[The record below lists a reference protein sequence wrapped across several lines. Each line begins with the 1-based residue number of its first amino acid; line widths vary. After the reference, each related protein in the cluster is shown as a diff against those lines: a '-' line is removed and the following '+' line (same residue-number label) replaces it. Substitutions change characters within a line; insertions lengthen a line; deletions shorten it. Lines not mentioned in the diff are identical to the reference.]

1 MSLASM
7 GRIAPNYYLH
17 DAVVPRSKLVTTL
30 ARLDDISAEYAL
42 PIANV
47 FHAGDGNLHPL
58 MLFDRREKGAIER
71 VLEASHT
78 IVETCVGLGG
88 TLSGEHGIGSE
99 KRDFMPL
106 IYTEEDL
113 RAMAGLKRAF
123 DPGDLFNPQKV
134 LPKGTMCGEVRDLH
148 MQRMAQKHGI
158 VPM

>member
-1 MSLASM
+1 
-7 GRIAPNYYLH
+7 
-17 DAVVPRSKLVTTL
+17 
-30 ARLDDISAEYAL
+30 
-42 PIANV
+42 
-47 FHAGDGNLHPL
+47 
-58 MLFDRREKGAIER
+58 MLFDRRENGAIER

-106 IYTEEDL
+106 IYNENDL
-113 RAMAGLKRAF
+113 RAMAGLKCAF
-123 DPGDLFNPQKV
+123 DPDDHFNPAKV
-134 LPKGTMCGEVRDLH
+134 LPVGTMCGEVRDLH